1 MLRRWQHLDE
11 ELQEAE
17 VEKAT
22 YLGAKGK
29 EKEAALEKAQ
39 VAESSLEELKD
50 KFRELRR
57 QEGPG
62 LGLG

>member
-11 ELQEAE
+11 QLQEAE

-29 EKEAALEKAQ
+29 EKVAALEKAQ